1 MRKRQELEQRMSDV
15 LTYMQSLSA
24 ATGVP
29 PPASLFAQPPP
40 PDPYSTSVSG
50 DKLYLCMIV
59 IYLVSHALSSSLC
72 RDNRRHQMIR
82 MLRHLQ
88 IRQLQ
93 ISHLEIFVCDIGT
106 CVVNLCGEFQ
116 MNLYHC

>member
-1 MRKRQELEQRMSDV
+1 MTGVGAKDKDV

-40 PDPYSTSVSG
+40 PDPYSTPVSG

-59 IYLVSHALSSSLC
+59 IYLVSHAISSPL
-72 RDNRRHQMIR
+72 
-82 MLRHLQ
+82 
-88 IRQLQ
+88 
-93 ISHLEIFVCDIGT
+93 LETIG
-106 CVVNLCGEFQ
+106 GIK
-116 MNLYHC
+116 

>member
-1 MRKRQELEQRMSDV
+1 MSDV
-15 LTYMQSLSA
+15 LTYMQSFNA

-40 PDPYSTSVSG
+40 PDPYSTAVSG

-59 IYLVSHALSSSLC
+59 IYLISHAISSSLC

-88 IRQLQ
+88 IKQLQ
-93 ISHLEIFVCDIGT
+93 ISHLKIFVCDIGKT
-106 CVVNLCGEFQ
+106 CW
-116 MNLYHC
+116 